1 MKILFAWPQAPLA
14 GITWLVRTMTS
25 YHRFGD
31 QIDIDAD
38 YADNYTKRVI
48 VLLDRE
54 TTSGGSSRGNTKA
67 VSDISSR
74 EDSSSATCLQLRTAL
89 GSWTD
94 KGRFK
99 SPDILPNTPTSSQH
113 PNKMPPEAHSR
124 GLRGSMV
131 SCVEHLTVRLFGL
144 LLVFTDIA
152 IVVADLVTPDN
163 RKNQLASRICQ
174 VASVCIAGYFM
185 MDILL
190 RICGRGKDFFSRGY
204 NVVDLAVIVITFTVI
219 LVYTLVDFGFPYAKY
234 ARLVVVGRLIRVLIV
249 LHLLTEKKQM
259 DRCRRKSSK
268 KKKQCCCRHTYD
280 LDLTYIT
287 ERVIAMTFPTC
298 GQQHEHLYEAA
309 IKEVAHL
316 LDVKHKDHYK
326 VYNLCSE
333 RTYDESLFYHRV
345 EKLSIDDH
353 NVPSLR
359 EMLQFCAGVREWMM
373 MDERNIIVVHCRG
386 GKERIISAST
396 GRTGMMIASW
406 LVDCG
411 LFSQARASLQYFG
424 NHRRADGSINVG
436 TNYQG
441 VDTPSQGRYVLYYE
455 IVKTELD
462 GTQPEPKPL
471 KLKTVRIMS
480 IAGVGN
486 GSGSDLRFEVFV
498 YRQKALECDLGNKV
512 NCMVGLHQRENC
524 VVVEVLNSPVLCDDV
539 KIKFFSSSLDVPKGY
554 DDCAFYFWF
563 HTSFVEDCRLY
574 LPRHQLD
581 NPHKPK
587 TWKVFG
593 ENFGVELIFTDV
605 PNSMIPNGYG

>member
-1 MKILFAWPQAPLA
+1 
-14 GITWLVRTMTS
+14 MTS

-287 ERVIAMTFPTC
+287 
-298 GQQHEHLYEAA
+298 G
-309 IKEVAHL
+309 
-316 LDVKHKDHYK
+316 
-326 VYNLCSE
+326 E

-386 GKERIISAST
+386 GKGLAT
-396 GRTGMMIASW
+396 LYSW
-406 LVDCG
+406 
-411 LFSQARASLQYFG
+411 
-424 NHRRADGSINVG
+424 
-436 TNYQG
+436 
-441 VDTPSQGRYVLYYE
+441 
-455 IVKTELD
+455 
-462 GTQPEPKPL
+462 
-471 KLKTVRIMS
+471 
-480 IAGVGN
+480 
-486 GSGSDLRFEVFV
+486 
-498 YRQKALECDLGNKV
+498 
-512 NCMVGLHQRENC
+512 
-524 VVVEVLNSPVLCDDV
+524 
-539 KIKFFSSSLDVPKGY
+539 
-554 DDCAFYFWF
+554 
-563 HTSFVEDCRLY
+563 SF
-574 LPRHQLD
+574 
-581 NPHKPK
+581 
-587 TWKVFG
+587 
-593 ENFGVELIFTDV
+593 
-605 PNSMIPNGYG
+605 